1 MLAAS
6 CGGAESAIDS
16 PSTTATNDPSHDQV
30 LDTQGHRGARGL
42 RPENT
47 LPSFEA
53 ALDIGVT
60 TLELDVHFS
69 ADGQIVIWHD
79 AEIES
84 AKCGLAPTAPDGIPD
99 PDDPT
104 VGGQDLMIRA
114 LTAEQLGWYRCDRN
128 PDVNRFPDQVSDGTE
143 LAGDAYAVVT
153 LGRLF
158 DFVELYGASDVKT
171 ERQRAGAADVRF
183 NIETKRKPNDPGTI
197 GDGFDG
203 ANVGPFEHELL
214 RVIEDHGRKDR
225 VVIQSFDHR
234 SLWAIHA
241 AEPSIAL
248 AALSTRPIDLDEAAS
263 QGASIWSPSHTIVTS
278 TDITAAQEAGLLVIP
293 WTVNDPVVMA
303 HLIGIGV
310 DGLITDRPD
319 LLVQVNSGH

>member
-1 MLAAS
+1 MLIAA
-6 CGGAESAIDS
+6 CGDSESGVDS
-16 PSTTATNDPSHDQV
+16 SPTAATNDPSNDQA
-30 LDTQGHRGARGL
+30 LDMQGHRGARGL

-104 VGGQDLMIRA
+104 VGGQNLMIRA

-128 PDVNRFPDQVSDGTE
+128 PDADRFPDQVSDGTE

-158 DFVELYGASDVKT
+158 EVVEVYGTSDEKT

-183 NIETKRKPNDPGTI
+183 NIETKRKPNAPETI

-203 ANVGPFEHELL
+203 ANVGPFERELL
-214 RVIEDHGRKDR
+214 RVIEDYGLEDR

-241 AEPSIAL
+241 AEPSITL
-248 AALSTRPIDLDEAAS
+248 AALSTRPIDFDNAAS

-278 TDITAAQEAGLLVIP
+278 THISAAEEAGLLVIP
-293 WTVNDPVVMA
+293 WTVNDPVDMA

-319 LLVQVNSGH
+319 LLVSLVSGE